1 MHARTTLVS
10 ESEQALVRRLKRRQE
25 SAFNELVLLHQER
38 VYRLVRRFLHDD
50 AEAED
55 VAQEVFVSVFKSI
68 EGFREDSQLS
78 TWIFRITVNHAK
90 NRLKYLNRRARDVQK
105 PLEDEGNNDATMMHA
120 ARHDDRPDRVVEG
133 LQSEILVV
141 RALAM
146 LDEDQRE
153 LVTLRDLENLSY
165 EELQEITGLPAGTVK
180 SKLHRARLAL
190 SQHYEAL
197 SQPHANKVTSK

>member
-1 MHARTTLVS
+1 LIS
-10 ESEQALVRRLKRRQE
+10 ESEQELVRRLKRRE
-25 SAFNELVLLHQER
+25 EAAFNELVRTHQDR
-38 VYRLVRRFLHDD
+38 VYRLVFRFLHD
-50 AEAED
+50 ATEAED
-55 VAQEVFVSVFKSI
+55 VAQEVFVNVFKAI

-78 TWIFRITVNHAK
+78 TWIFRIAVNQAK
-90 NRLKYLNRRARDVQK
+90 NRIKYFGRRARDAQK
-105 PLEDEGNNDATMMHA
+105 PLDDDGSDGTMLQA
-120 ARHDDRPDRVVEG
+120 ARHADRPDRVVEG
-133 LQSEILVV
+133 LQSESLIL

-190 SQHYEAL
+190 QQHYEAL
-197 SQPHANKVTSK
+197 SQPQRNKAAVK